1 MDRRRCVSFQE
12 IYPRKL
18 QPKKT
23 SQVIDKKTGKLSF
36 SYEPIIL
43 IPIFILDFCIEKEI
57 HDPIIK
63 TNRKNV
69 GFFTEKELKESNF
82 FIDNL
87 SYNMVTVQ
95 IPNINKI
102 PKSMYERNPEKEKIY
117 HLLEIFN
124 QKNIVNGDKRS
135 LKLEKYDISFER
147 IVNRLISAREE
158 YPELAIAMD
167 EEDNYLNDFKLVTI
181 QASNARY
188 DAEQLKKNIA
198 QIEKEKR
205 EQQNRAERSEQ
216 EKIKAEQEI
225 VKLKTELEAFK
236 NKL

>member
-1 MDRRRCVSFQE
+1 
-12 IYPRKL
+12 
-18 QPKKT
+18 
-23 SQVIDKKTGKLSF
+23 
-36 SYEPIIL
+36 
-43 IPIFILDFCIEKEI
+43 
-57 HDPIIK
+57 
-63 TNRKNV
+63 
-69 GFFTEKELKESNF
+69 
-82 FIDNL
+82 
-87 SYNMVTVQ
+87 
-95 IPNINKI
+95 
-102 PKSMYERNPEKEKIY
+102 MYERNPEKEKIY

-198 QIEKEKR
+198 QIEKEKT